1 MPEELGGW
9 RVLAHE
15 KGFLFGV
22 MKCSKVGHGDSCPT
36 LDILKPTGLYSL
48 NGSIMSCIDSIAVK
62 PFPNKVGH
70 YQDVLKAQ
78 NVWLKLVIRGF
89 HCRVIWLSCSAGGA
103 SDVGIFVF
111 LLGLVR
117 FPRQDSINRLRLDTG
132 WLPASWEP
140 REGRRLPLNPA
151 G

>member
-1 MPEELGGW
+1 M
-9 RVLAHE
+9 LAHE
-15 KGFLFGV
+15 KDFLFGV

-36 LDILKPTGLYSL
+36 LDILKPTGLCSL
-48 NGSIMSCIDSIAVK
+48 NGSIVSCVDSISVK

-78 NVWLKLVIRGF
+78 NVWLKLVICGF
-89 HCRVIWLSCSAGGA
+89 HCRVIWLSCLAGGT

-111 LLGLVR
+111 LFGLIR
-117 FPRQDSINRLRLDTG
+117 FPRQDSINHPRLEDTG
-132 WLPASWEP
+132 WLPAFCEP